1 MDWKVVIGINGVETN
16 QYELQTLVTDMNKNE
31 LLILLKN
38 KMKQRG

>member
-31 LLILLKN
+31 LLILIKN